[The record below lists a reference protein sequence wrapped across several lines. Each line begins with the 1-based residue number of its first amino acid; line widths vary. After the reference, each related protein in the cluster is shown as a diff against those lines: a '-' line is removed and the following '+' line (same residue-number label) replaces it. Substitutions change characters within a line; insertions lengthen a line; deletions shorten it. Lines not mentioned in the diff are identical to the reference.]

1 MRSLPCPHAVNT
13 AFSARSA
20 PLPHTVGAAFVRGM
34 LSGLRARGEDCTP
47 WLREAGMATQVL
59 EQDDAR
65 VTLQQFALL
74 LRTLMLRRDDETLG
88 LLSRP
93 MRCGSFALQVRAAVA
108 APNLAQAMRHVA
120 HVFRLLQD
128 DLELVPVKEGGLGG
142 VALQFHNPAVAANPY
157 LHEMLLRV
165 YWRLLAWLVGG
176 RLPAARFDF
185 AYPQPR
191 YAQGYGPIFPAIRR
205 FDAER
210 SAIWFQAEQLA
221 LPVCRDALALRRFL
235 AQAPVNVI
243 VPERDRGVA
252 GRVYAY
258 LQQTQP
264 QWPGLEEAA
273 RALNMAPSS
282 LQRHLATEHTSFR
295 AQKDKLRCELAVHR
309 LRTTE
314 LPLVKIADGLG
325 FADTASFQRAFKA
338 WTGMPAGAC
347 RAQGRRGDPA

>member
-1 MRSLPCPHAVNT
+1 MNPPRQTPDPV
-13 AFSARSA
+13 
-20 PLPHTVGAAFVRGM
+20 PPHTIGAAFVRGM
-34 LSGLRARGEDCTP
+34 LSGLRARGEDCGP
-47 WLREAGMATQVL
+47 WLREAGIAPQAL
-59 EQDDAR
+59 EQGDAC

-93 MRCGSFALQVRAAVA
+93 MRCGSFGLQVRAAAV
-108 APNLAQAMRHVA
+108 APNLAQALRHVA

-128 DLELVPVKEGGLGG
+128 DLELVPVKEGPLGG
-142 VALQFHNPAVAANPY
+142 VALHFHNPAVAANPY

-165 YWRLLAWLVGG
+165 YWRLLVWLAGG

-185 AYPQPR
+185 AYPQPG

-210 SAIWFQAEQLA
+210 SAMWFQAEHLA
-221 LPVCRDALALRRFL
+221 LPVCRDAAALRRFL

-252 GRVYAY
+252 GRVYGY
-258 LQQTQP
+258 LQQNQP
-264 QWPGLEEAA
+264 RWPGLEDVAC
-273 RALNMAPSS
+273 ALNMAPSS
-282 LQRHLATEHTSFR
+282 LQRHLAAENTSFR
-295 AQKDKLRCELAVHR
+295 AQKDKLRCELAVQR

-314 LPLVKIADGLG
+314 LPLVKIADELG
-325 FADTASFQRAFKA
+325 FADAASFQRAFKA

-347 RAQGRRGDPA
+347 RGQRRPA